1 MSLIEINYHPDRKQL
16 RQFGT
21 IALLASALLSLLLY
35 LLKDL
40 ALQWALLIFAVGVL
54 IFIASLVSL
63 KLTRIIYLALI
74 IITAPIGIVVSFT
87 VLAAF
92 YFLLL
97 TPLAL
102 FFRLIGRDPLCRKFD
117 PNAETYWLTH
127 QSDIKPERYFHQ
139 S

>member
-1 MSLIEINYHPDRKQL
+1 MSLIEINYHPVPRQL

-21 IALLASALLSLLLY
+21 IALFASALLSLLLY
-35 LLKDL
+35 LLKGL
-40 ALQWALLIFAVGVL
+40 ALQWALLIFAVGLL
-54 IFIASLVSL
+54 IFVASLVSL
-63 KLTRIIYLALI
+63 KLTRIIYLALT

-117 PNAETYWLTH
+117 PNAKTYWLTH
-127 QSDIKPERYFHQ
+127 QSDVKPERYFHQ

>member
-1 MSLIEINYHPDRKQL
+1 MSLIEINYHPLPKQL

-21 IALLASALLSLLLY
+21 IALFASALLALLLY

-40 ALQWALLIFAVGVL
+40 ALQWALLIFAVGLL
-54 IFIASLVSL
+54 IFLASLASL

-102 FFRLIGRDPLCRKFD
+102 FFRLIGRDPLYRKFD
-117 PNAETYWLTH
+117 PDAKSYWLTH
-127 QSDIKPERYFHQ
+127 QSDVKPERYFHQ

>member
-1 MSLIEINYHPDRKQL
+1 MSLIEINYHPLPKQL

-21 IALLASALLSLLLY
+21 IALSASALLSLLLY

-40 ALQWALLIFAVGVL
+40 ALQWTLLIFAVGLL
-54 IFIASLVSL
+54 IFLASLASL
-63 KLTRIIYLALI
+63 KLTRIIYVALI
-74 IITAPIGIVVSFT
+74 ITTAPIGIVVSFT

-102 FFRLIGRDPLCRKFD
+102 FFRLIGRDPLYRKFD
-117 PNAETYWLTH
+117 PNAETYWLAH
-127 QSDIKPERYFHQ
+127 QSDVKPERYFRQ